1 MQDMVVG
8 KDVSFSST
16 FSLALGSLFGRVW
29 VGVSGVVAVVVR
41 FDSSSASSASA
52 MASRGSFSGGVGGVG
67 GVGVPQRP
75 IL

>member
-8 KDVSFSST
+8 KEVSFSS
-16 FSLALGSLFGRVW
+16 FSSTLASGFGRV
-29 VGVSGVVAVVVR
+29 VSGVVVR